1 MYVNILKG
9 IHRNQEVS
17 GVFPVLKQFN
27 VTPSGQGQI
36 QIRTRIE
43 PPFTVDSP
51 RIKVDQDSFFY
62 CDENGEALDEETL
75 TVMQQVSGNAPAMPA
90 EGASPESLMDYETRV
105 LSSESEEDAI
115 ERIRHTFDMYE
126 KSAKA
131 TIGGAMR
138 GLIVSGPPGIGKSH
152 GVMEMLEHPEH
163 MTYRALAGNFGGEVD
178 YEVISGSSSAIGLYQ
193 KLYHFRKPGAVLVFD
208 DCDEIF
214 ANEESLNLLKAAL
227 DSSNKRTISWNKQSR
242 VLEDEGI
249 PRVFD
254 FEGSVIVLTNIDFE
268 RCRGALRKHLDAM
281 ISRCHYVNLE
291 ITTTRDKLLRVKQI
305 VRDGML
311 SKYHFEDGEEEQ
323 IIQYMVDNGDYLND
337 ISLRMA
343 TKIADLASSFPHDWK
358 EMAETTCM
366 HREARFKRLHERRQ
380 AAKGETVEGECETVE

>member
-1 MYVNILKG
+1 MFVYINKG

-17 GVFPVLKQFN
+17 GVFPVLKPFH
-27 VTPSGQGQI
+27 VTPSGTGQV
-36 QIRTRIE
+36 QVRTKIE

-51 RIKVDQDSFFY
+51 RIKVEQDNFFY
-62 CDENGEALDEETL
+62 CDEDGEALSEEAL
-75 TVMQQVSGNAPAMPA
+75 QIASQVQQGPVAMPA
-90 EGASPESLMDYETRV
+90 SGSNPADMIDYETRV
-105 LSSESEEDAI
+105 LQNESEEDAI

-126 KSAKA
+126 KSAQA
-131 TIGGAMR
+131 TINGAMR

-152 GVMEMLEHPEH
+152 GVMEMLKNPIRQ
-163 MTYRALAGNFGGEVD
+163 TYQALSGNFGGEVD

-193 KLYHFRKPGAVLVFD
+193 KLYHFRKPNSVLVFD

-227 DSSNKRTISWNKQSR
+227 DSSDKRTISWNKQSR
-242 VLEDEGI
+242 VLEEEGI

-254 FEGSVIVLTNIDFE
+254 FCGSVIVLTNIDFE
-268 RCRGALRKHLDAM
+268 RARNALRKHLDAM

-311 SKYHFEDGEEEQ
+311 NKYRFEDNEEEQ
-323 IIQYMVDNGDYLND
+323 IIQYMTENGEYLND

-343 TKIADLASSFPHDWK
+343 TKIADLASSFPHDWR

-380 AAKGETVEGECETVE
+380 AAKQGETIEHELA